1 MGDESPGGESDSKTN
16 NNRQPLTRGGGKLW
30 ISAAFGQQR
39 DPWLPNGA
47 FASGGATVPFALRHA
62 FRVPTT
68 FPDFA
73 EAEPSPV
80 AINVWSPA
88 GILAAERV

>member
-16 NNRQPLTRGGGKLW
+16 NNRQPLTRGGSYGLVPRSVSK
-30 ISAAFGQQR
+30 R